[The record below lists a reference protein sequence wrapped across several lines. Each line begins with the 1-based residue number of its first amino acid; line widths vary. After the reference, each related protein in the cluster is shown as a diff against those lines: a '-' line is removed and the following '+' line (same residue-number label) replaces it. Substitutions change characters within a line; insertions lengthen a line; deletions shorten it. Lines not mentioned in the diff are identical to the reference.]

1 LTAIVGL
8 MLVQSNVIGALQ
20 PEATSAVLAYAA
32 IFGYS
37 QQLVTRLID
46 QKAQSLV
53 SPEINQTV
61 SS

>member
-1 LTAIVGL
+1 